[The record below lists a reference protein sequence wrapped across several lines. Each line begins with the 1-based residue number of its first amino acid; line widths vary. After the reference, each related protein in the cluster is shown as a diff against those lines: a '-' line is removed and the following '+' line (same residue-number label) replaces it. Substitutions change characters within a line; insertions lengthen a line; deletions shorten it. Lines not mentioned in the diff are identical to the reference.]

1 MTVSRRSRFSCGRR
15 AISEE
20 SALRSSSDGGCNPEK
35 FGIARVDNEGG
46 LRNPGWMFRG
56 LGVGSNVLCVRRS
69 DVIAASN
76 EVDRA
81 FVRIGSGTR
90 VHVRST
96 TCTMRSA
103 TYVRGGRP

>member
-1 MTVSRRSRFSCGRR
+1 MISSVTVSRRSRFSCGRR

-20 SALRSSSDGGCNPEK
+20 SALRSVSDGGCNPEK

-46 LRNPGWMFRG
+46 LRNPGWMLRG
-56 LGVGSNVLCVRRS
+56 LGAGSSALCVRRS

-90 VHVRST
+90 AHVRSA
-96 TCTMRSA
+96 TCTI
-103 TYVRGGRP
+103 